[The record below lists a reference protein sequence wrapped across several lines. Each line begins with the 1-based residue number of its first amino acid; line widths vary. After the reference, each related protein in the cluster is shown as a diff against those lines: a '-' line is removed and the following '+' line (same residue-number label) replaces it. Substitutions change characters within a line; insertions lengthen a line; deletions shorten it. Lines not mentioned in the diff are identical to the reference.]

1 MITVGQLGSAQATA
15 GLGLEL
21 DAIIAVVI
29 GGTRLA
35 GGEGNVGRTAL
46 GVVFLS
52 ILNSG
57 LSNLGLTD
65 SYFQLYRGLALLS
78 VLSVQVIVRRRHRRR
93 GAAHARAASSSGG
106 ARDG

>member
-1 MITVGQLGSAQATA
+1 VVLLTATKMAGTRTRSAAIRRRRGGPASTRRSTRPHLRADGHDDRRLGRDHGRPARLGAGDG

-29 GGTRLA
+29 GGTRLS
-35 GGEGNVGRTAL
+35 GGEGSVGRTAL

-57 LSNLGLTD
+57 L
-65 SYFQLYRGLALLS
+65 
-78 VLSVQVIVRRRHRRR
+78 
-93 GAAHARAASSSGG
+93 
-106 ARDG
+106 